1 MAGIV
6 VKVMELLTE
15 MESIPCAYT
24 LEGMALGQGAKA
36 AA

>member
-1 MAGIV
+1 
-6 VKVMELLTE
+6 LTE